1 MNSRKIR
8 TISVLTAM
16 IFLFGLILSGCSAK
30 NSTAENTAAQ
40 AANKIKITVATG
52 GQPKPFSYVDANN
65 QITGYDIDV
74 VKAIFQQLPQYDVS
88 FEKTEFTSIFAGLD
102 SDRYQIGANNFAM
115 NEQRKQKYIYTNPI
129 FKNQFVIAVA
139 ADRTDINSFKDL
151 QGKTTEVQAGVNYT
165 TALENYNKD
174 HSDKSVKLNYSDADM
189 VTVLQHV
196 ENGKYDFQLIDG
208 PMLNNYI
215 KEFGLKLKSIPLNDD
230 DTKLIGSPY
239 SYLLLS
245 KGANGEQLEKDINA
259 TLDKLRKDGTISQ
272 ISQKYFSADYS
283 PK

>member
-1 MNSRKIR
+1 MNSRKIK

-30 NSTAENTAAQ
+30 NSAAENTAAP

-65 QITGYDIDV
+65 QVTGYDIDV

-102 SDRYQIGANNFAM
+102 SDRYQIGANNFGM

-129 FKNQFVIAVA
+129 FRNQFVIAVA

-174 HSDKSVKLNYSDADM
+174 HSDKPVKLNYSDADM

-196 ENGKYDFQLIDG
+196 ESGKYDFQLIDG

-215 KEFGLKLKSIPLNDD
+215 KEFGLKLKSIPLNDE

-259 TLDKLRKDGTISQ
+259 TLDKLLKDGTISQ